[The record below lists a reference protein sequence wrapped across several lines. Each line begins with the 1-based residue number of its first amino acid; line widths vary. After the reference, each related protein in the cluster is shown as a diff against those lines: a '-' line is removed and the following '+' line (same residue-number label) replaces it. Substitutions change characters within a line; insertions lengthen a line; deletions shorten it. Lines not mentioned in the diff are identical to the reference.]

1 MQYQSAYMS
10 NQKAFN
16 EKIEELMGEVKAKD
30 EELRLKVQ
38 ENNQLEDEVARLKEE
53 CNTYK
58 GRVSN
63 LQRDIQVS

>member
-16 EKIEELMGEVKAKD
+16 EKIEELMGEVKGKD

-38 ENNQLEDEVARLKEE
+38 ENN
-53 CNTYK
+53 
-58 GRVSN
+58 
-63 LQRDIQVS
+63 

>member
-38 ENNQLEDEVARLKEE
+38 ENN
-53 CNTYK
+53 
-58 GRVSN
+58 
-63 LQRDIQVS
+63 

>member
-16 EKIEELMGEVKAKD
+16 EKVEELMAEVKAKE
-30 EELRLKVQ
+30 EELRIKVQ
-38 ENNQLEDEVARLKEE
+38 ENDQLEDEVARLKEE

-63 LQRDIQVS
+63 L